1 MVLSF
6 QLFYDLSSKFCILYK
21 TISRWDLTQREIAVL
36 LQLQAYEVSATCS
49 AASAFS

>member
-1 MVLSF
+1 MLSF

-21 TISRWDLTQREIAVL
+21 TISRRDKFRREIAVL
-36 LQLQAYEVSATCS
+36 LQLLAYEVSATCS